1 METDSLHPYKVE
13 FIRFS
18 LNQRVQHF
26 LLVLSFTLLAFT
38 GIPLKFPSATWM
50 LLGFNI
56 GVARVIHRI
65 SAVILIG
72 VSIYHVFYLFAIL
85 VKKEFKIRDAFTMI
99 PSMKDVRDFLETT
112 RNYFGLRSDLP
123 MYGRYSFREKFEY
136 WALAWG
142 TVVMIV
148 SGLTLWFN
156 VAIGNIMPDW
166 WIVAAY
172 IAHSW
177 EAWLAILAIIIW
189 HMYNAHF
196 APGKFPMSKVW
207 LDGKISEEEMIIEHP
222 LEYER
227 ITGKKVD
234 PKYRLELLKSQKW
247 ISRTRG
253 GHTVTEESIEA

>member
-1 METDSLHPYKVE
+1 METHSIYPNKVE
-13 FIRFS
+13 FVRFS
-18 LNQRVQHF
+18 LNQRIQHF
-26 LLVLSFTLLAFT
+26 LLVVSFTLLAFT
-38 GIPLKFPSATWM
+38 GIPLKFPSATWL

-56 GVARVIHRI
+56 SVARIIHRI
-65 SAVILIG
+65 SAVILIS
-72 VSIYHVFYLFAIL
+72 VSVYHLFYLAALL
-85 VKKEFKIRDAFTMI
+85 VRNKFRIKETFTML
-99 PSMKDVRDFLETT
+99 PSMKDVKDFLETT
-112 RNYFGLRSDLP
+112 KNYLGLRSDLP
-123 MYGRYSFREKFEY
+123 MYDRYSFREKFEY

-142 TVVMIV
+142 TLVMII

-156 VAIGNIMPDW
+156 VAIGNFMPDW

-196 APGKFPMSKVW
+196 APGKFPMSSVW
-207 LDGKISEEEMIIEHP
+207 LNGRISEEEMIIEHP

-227 ITGKKVD
+227 ATGKKVD

-247 ISRTRG
+247 IRRKEVN
-253 GHTVTEESIEA
+253 HAVAEESDKI

>member
-1 METDSLHPYKVE
+1 METRNLHTDKVE
-13 FIRFS
+13 FVRFS

-38 GIPLKFPSATWM
+38 GIPLKFPGTTWV

-56 GVARVIHRI
+56 GVARIIHRI
-65 SAVILIG
+65 SAVILIS
-72 VSIYHVFYLFAIL
+72 VSVYHIFYLFGLLIKNKFR
-85 VKKEFKIRDAFTMI
+85 VRETFTML
-99 PSMKDVRDFLETT
+99 PSMKDLHDFLETT

-123 MYGRYSFREKFEY
+123 MYDRYSFREKFEY

-196 APGKFPMSKVW
+196 APGKFPMSNVW
-207 LDGKISEEEMIIEHP
+207 LTGKISEEEMIIEHP

-227 ITGKKVD
+227 ITGRKVD
-234 PKYRLELLKSQKW
+234 PQFRLELLKGQKW
-247 ISRTRG
+247 IRRKEG
-253 GHTVTEESIEA
+253 NHPVTEESIEA